1 MLERSTTRNSTGAV
15 LPTRLMVLSISA
27 VALGGLA
34 FFATQGDDDSN
45 DTAAP
50 SSNSSVVAPTT
61 SPITQPPGGPQT
73 PVTTPTPPKPVNKAK
88 TDVLIL
94 NNTNITGLAGKTR
107 SRAEKAGWNV
117 IDTGNWQG
125 AVDATTVYYGPG
137 MKAAAQELAADLGIK
152 RFKPLFATN
161 DLSPKRLNV
170 ILTPDYS

>member
-1 MLERSTTRNSTGAV
+1 MNERGLGRGASGAV

-34 FFATQGDDDSN
+34 FFATQGDDGSN
-45 DTAAP
+45 NAAP
-50 SSNSSVVAPTT
+50 PPSTSSVAPPT

-73 PVTTPTPPKPVNKAK
+73 PTATPTPPKPVNKAK

-107 SRAEKAGWNV
+107 TRAERAGWNV

-137 MKAAAQELAADLGIK
+137 MKAAAQLLAADLDIK
-152 RFKPLFATN
+152 RFKPLFATS

-170 ILTPDYS
+170 IITSDYS